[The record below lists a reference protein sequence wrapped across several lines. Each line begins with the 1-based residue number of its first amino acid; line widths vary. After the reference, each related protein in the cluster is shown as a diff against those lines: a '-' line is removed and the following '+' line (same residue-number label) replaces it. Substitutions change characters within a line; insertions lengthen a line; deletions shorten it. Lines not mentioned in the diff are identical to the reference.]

1 MENNNNQNCNNQQ
14 IITEEKQEKSN
25 DNINIIETNNNKNS
39 DDKSSQKEKSERNT
53 STNKTLKT
61 EESDINNTNKRKKV
75 KYRLNFSVIINY
87 LRNNSD
93 KVGLRNE
100 IEFKSNILLMSS
112 QIYQSNKISVLTLLS
127 FINYN
132 KNNELYTYYINKKIF
147 KYLQSQKGI
156 ESFIYIRTLYRAAD
170 FLKKSKNFF
179 YAYKYIDEA
188 YSLKQSSKIDP
199 KSQSML
205 TNLRNEIISK
215 INDYIQESLK
225 IFRDVEKDKNLN
237 EAKYNKL
244 KELIK
249 NLIENKYQIKSES
262 EQTTQN
268 IDDYLYLIN
277 KKWVEKASNFLNDYI
292 KVRENKNKN
301 EYSDYFKLAFNPDYI
316 LNGYLNRIDPTVK
329 DELFKYNPFP
339 CLIDNY
345 SISDW
350 TDNWNDPL
358 NEDENSFLQS
368 NLEYMKD
375 YYLLE
380 KSDFDFLKQFFKVTN
395 IIKRKKDCLHFFVI
409 KCIIFDSRLKNNDN
423 NFLLRNRTFQVR
435 QNSTILDF
443 KEKITRCLE
452 DSFKQ
457 NLNSEKSDNDKK
469 NQELNEDKN
478 DENNLETTDSAS
490 KENDKYNI
498 HFYLLDKE
506 KKDIL
511 IEMCISFVNEISS
524 YDSLFIQK
532 FDISDEENIS
542 KLFSIY
548 DKKKHIL
555 IIEIQK
561 DNEPL
566 FLNEIKNNKY
576 FCSECKKEISSFE
589 NIYKCN
595 FCHLSVFCSLE
606 CSEKNKNHK
615 KLDKIYSRDYLVEEF
630 NLKTFLKKDI
640 SNTFEPDQIKGMVG
654 LSNLGNTCYMNS
666 SLQCLSNTFDLT
678 KYFLLKYYLNDI
690 NRGNK
695 LGSNGTIASQY
706 YELIEKMWYGTEAK
720 IAPLEFIEK
729 FHNFK
734 KQFTRYRQQDA
745 QEFLSILLDQLHED
759 LNRISN
765 KPYIELLEKQPDEDD
780 ISASKRWWDLHKKR
794 EDSIIIDLFNGQL
807 KSETI
812 CQVCNK
818 SSITYDPFMFLC
830 LPLPKIK
837 PSLTI
842 KIIRG
847 NECKTFDFEFFE
859 NCTIA
864 DLKNKALEAYIKNE
878 KIESKQSLKLFDLE
892 TVLINENKKALDI
905 ISTDVKDKNFR
916 GQISLRKVI
925 VNKLEVI
932 FYEKKVEKN
941 EKEYFK
947 VFVYPIK
954 EQKPVMNEYG
964 GRRLNELDID
974 SYPLYFQISTKETIS
989 ALYER
994 IKLRFVSFNYY
1005 DQRSYEEYNTK
1016 NELMKIIDLNIIHG
1030 KDTKKEGFMAM
1041 FYTDDYCKFCGKSN
1055 EKNFYCS
1062 ISNFAQKD
1070 KTVLEIFKNT
1080 KKPIILLATSECY
1093 NPSEKRHL
1101 ITNSLNE
1108 RSQSNNIISLNDAL
1122 DLFGKNNVLQD
1133 DDMWYCSKCQKHQIA
1148 KQKLQIY
1155 KAPRYL
1161 IVQLKRFNVKKSYDG
1176 NETFSGEKNNTFV
1189 NYPVK
1194 DLDLT
1199 KYIVGPDK
1207 SNSKYDLYGIIQHFG
1222 SLNGGHY
1229 TAMCKNQ
1236 GNWVDYNDSRLEF
1249 VKDNNPISQNAYIL
1263 FYKSKDLDIISDTEN
1278 EVDEIKEKENKQ
1290 NSEENLV
1297 DNSIGCL

>member
-1 MENNNNQNCNNQQ
+1 MENNNNQNDNNKQ
-14 IITEEKQEKSN
+14 IISKEEQEKNN
-25 DNINIIETNNNKNS
+25 DNINIIEANNSKNKV
-39 DDKSSQKEKSERNT
+39 DKSSQKEHIEGDTK
-53 STNKTLKT
+53 
-61 EESDINNTNKRKKV
+61 INEAIKPKENDNNNIEKKKKI
-75 KYRLNFSVIINY
+75 KYRLNFSVIIYN
-87 LRNNSD
+87 LRNISNEEKS
-93 KVGLRNE
+93 RNE
-100 IEFKSNILLMSS
+100 IEFKSNVLLMSS

-127 FINYN
+127 FINYK
-132 KNNELYTYYINKKIF
+132 KNNALYTYYINKKIF

-156 ESFIYIRTLYRAAD
+156 ESFIYIRTLFRAAD
-170 FLKKSKNFF
+170 FLKKSNNYF

-188 YSLKQSSKIDP
+188 YSLRQSSKIDNE
-199 KSQSML
+199 SRILL

-215 INDYIQESLK
+215 INDYIQNCIK
-225 IFRDVEKDKNLN
+225 TFRDIEKENNLN
-237 EAKYNKL
+237 DSKYNKL

-249 NLIENKYQIKSES
+249 NLIENKYQIKSD
-262 EQTTQN
+262 QTPTKE
-268 IDDYLYLIN
+268 DDYLYLIN
-277 KKWVEKASNFLNDYI
+277 KRWVEKANNFVDDYI
-292 KVRENKNKN
+292 KVRESKKKN
-301 EYSDYFKLAFNPDYI
+301 EYSDYFKLAFSSDYI
-316 LNGYLNRIDPTVK
+316 VNGYLNKIDPSAK
-329 DELFKYNPFP
+329 EEIFKYNPFP

-380 KSDFDFLKQFFKVTN
+380 KSDFDFLKQIFGVTN
-395 IIKRKKDCLHFFVI
+395 IIKRKKDCLNFFVI
-409 KCIIFDSRLKNNDN
+409 KSIIFDSRLKNENY
-423 NFLLRNRTFQVR
+423 NFFIRNRTFQVR
-435 QNSTILDF
+435 KNYTILDF
-443 KEKITRCLE
+443 KEKILRCLE
-452 DSFKQ
+452 DAFKQ
-457 NLNSEKSDNDKK
+457 NLNEKKCDNEKK
-469 NQELNEDKN
+469 SQNLNEDKN
-478 DENNLETTDSAS
+478 NENNLNNTTDSED
-490 KENDKYNI
+490 KKNDKYNI
-498 HFYLLDKE
+498 YFYLLEKE

-511 IEMCISFVNEISS
+511 IEMCISFVNKISS
-524 YDSLFIQK
+524 YDSLYIQK
-532 FDISDEENIS
+532 IDISDDKNIS
-542 KLFSIY
+542 NLFSHY
-548 DKKKHIL
+548 DKKKNIL

-566 FLNEIKNNKY
+566 FLNEIKNKY

-595 FCHLSVFCSLE
+595 FCHLSVFCSFE

-615 KLDKIYSRDYLVEEF
+615 KLDEIYSRDYLVEEF
-630 NLKTFLKKDI
+630 NLKKFLKKDI
-640 SNTFEPDQIKGMVG
+640 SNYFKPNQIKGMVG

-666 SLQCLSNTFDLT
+666 SLQCLSNTLDLT

-695 LGSNGTIASQY
+695 LGSNGTIASKY
-706 YELIEKMWYGTEAK
+706 YELIEKMWYGTEAVV
-720 IAPLEFIEK
+720 APIEFIEK

-837 PSLTI
+837 PFLTI

-847 NECKTFDFEFFE
+847 TECKTFDFECFD
-859 NCTIA
+859 NCTII
-864 DLKNKALEAYIKNE
+864 DLKNKAIEAYIKDA
-878 KIESKQSLKLFDLE
+878 KIESKQSQKLFDLE
-892 TVLINENKKALDI
+892 TVIINENKTTLQV
-905 ISTDVKDKNFR
+905 ISTDVKDKDYK
-916 GQISLRKVI
+916 GQVPLKRVI
-925 VNKLEVI
+925 LSKLEVL

-947 VFVYPIK
+947 VFVFPIK
-954 EQKPVMNEYG
+954 QQKPVMNEFG
-964 GRRLNELDID
+964 GRRLNELNID
-974 SYPLYFQISTKETIS
+974 TYPLYFQVSSKETIKE
-989 ALYER
+989 LYQKV
-994 IKLRFVSFNYY
+994 IFRFNSLNYF
-1005 DQRSYEEYNTK
+1005 DHKSIEEYKSK
-1016 NELMKIIDLNIIHG
+1016 NQFMKILDLNIMHG
-1030 KDTKKEGFMAM
+1030 KDTKKEGFIAM
-1041 FYTDDYCKFCGKSN
+1041 FYTDDYCKFCGQSN
-1055 EKNFYCS
+1055 VKNFYCS
-1062 ISNFAQKD
+1062 ILNYAQKD
-1070 KTVLEIFKNT
+1070 KTILDVFKNI

-1093 NPSEKRHL
+1093 NPNESRQI

-1108 RSQSNNIISLNDAL
+1108 MSQNNAISLNDSL

-1148 KQKLQIY
+1148 NQKLQIY
-1155 KAPRYL
+1155 KAPKYL
-1161 IVQLKRFNVKKSYDG
+1161 IVQLKRFNIKKSYDG
-1176 NETFSGEKNNTFV
+1176 NSNFSGEKNNTFV

-1194 DLDLT
+1194 DLDLG

-1207 SNSKYDLYGIIQHFG
+1207 SNSKYDLYGVIQHFG

-1236 GNWVDYNDSRLEF
+1236 ENWVDYNDSRIDF
-1249 VKDNNPISQNAYIL
+1249 VKGNNPISQNAYIL
-1263 FYKSKDLDIISDTEN
+1263 FYRSNDLDNISDTEN
-1278 EVDEIKEKENKQ
+1278 ETNEINEKENEK
-1290 NSEENLV
+1290 NTLENIN
-1297 DNSIGCL
+1297 DNYIGFP